1 MTNTQT
7 DELSIAIGK
16 IEDTLQ
22 DIQSAKR
29 QVDDVLGANTALS
42 HSLESLITQTNQVIA
57 ATKSQAEDLSGQIE
71 EKLAQLSGYSSKL
84 EELAKQGVASIK
96 GQAEEASTQL
106 SSEAAALN
114 NKSIKS
120 FNKSAEEALSKMEE
134 PLKCAQASL
143 IESTER
149 FETAS
154 AGFRDQLAG
163 QVEEIEHLL
172 TTTKEQLEEAKKAI
186 GEIADI
192 DLEPTN
198 KRIDDLREMVSARA
212 DEAKRQSTTI
222 TSLLIGCLIVG
233 VIVLVKLFVM

>member
-16 IEDTLQ
+16 IEDTLK

-42 HSLESLITQTNQVIA
+42 QSLESLITQTNQVIA
-57 ATKSQAEDLSGQIE
+57 ATKSQAEDLGGQIE
-71 EKLAQLSGYSSKL
+71 EKLD
-84 EELAKQGVASIK
+84 
-96 GQAEEASTQL
+96 QL

-114 NKSIKS
+114 DRGIES

-143 IESTER
+143 VESTER
-149 FETAS
+149 FEAAS

-163 QVEEIEHLL
+163 QVEGIEHLL
-172 TTTKEQLEEAKKAI
+172 TATRQQLEEAKEAI

-192 DLEPTN
+192 DLAPTN
-198 KRIDDLREMVSARA
+198 QRIDDLREMVSARA
-212 DEAKRQSTTI
+212 DEAKKQGTTI
-222 TSLLIGCLIVG
+222 TSLLIGSLIVG
-233 VIVLVKLFVM
+233 VIVLVKLFIM